1 MFRQYTDC
9 VKRLFQQ
16 LFLRV
21 NLFMTHALSTNA
33 LSKTYSN
40 GFEALKAVDLKIE
53 KGDFF
58 ALLGSNGAGKTT
70 AIGIIC
76 GLITSTSGSVEI
88 DGLDQDKNINE
99 VKRKIGLMPQE
110 FNFNPH
116 EPNIEILINQAGY
129 FGINRKEA
137 TLRAET
143 LLKKVNLWDRRLEVP
158 QSLSGGMKRRLML
171 ARALMHNP
179 EILILD
185 EPTAG
190 VDVEIRRS
198 MWGFLKQLNQ
208 EGLTIILTTHYLE
221 EAESMCRN
229 IAILDEGEIVAQS
242 SMQALLKKA
251 KHQVLIFECV
261 ESLSDNIKINHCE
274 CEVLDTHTLQITLP
288 ASTTISTVI
297 TKLLLQNISVANI
310 RSAQNRLENLFLSLT
325 SKAGE

>member
-1 MFRQYTDC
+1 MI
-9 VKRLFQQ
+9 L
-16 LFLRV
+16 
-21 NLFMTHALSTNA
+21 ALSTKA

-40 GFEALKAVDLKIE
+40 RLEALKAVDLKVK

-76 GLITSTSGSVEI
+76 GLIKPTSGSVEI
-88 DGLDQDKNINE
+88 NGLDQKQNINK

-110 FNFNPH
+110 YNFNPH

-137 TLRAET
+137 RVRAEE
-143 LLKKVNLWDRRLEVP
+143 LLTKVNLWERRFEVP

-171 ARALMHNP
+171 ARALMHKP

-198 MWGFLKQLNQ
+198 IWSFLKQLNK
-208 EGLTIILTTHYLE
+208 EGVTIILTTHYME

-229 IAILDEGEIVAQS
+229 IAILSEGEIVAQS
-242 SMQALLKKA
+242 SMKDLLKKA
-251 KHQVLIFECV
+251 KHQILILECV
-261 ESLSDNIKINHCE
+261 ESLSENIKIKHCE
-274 CEVLDTHTLQITLP
+274 CDVLDEHSLQITLP
-288 ASTTISTVI
+288 ESMSISDVI
-297 TKLLLQNISVANI
+297 ARLLLQNVTVAHI
-310 RSAQNRLENLFLSLT
+310 RAAQNRLESLFLSLT
-325 SKAGE
+325 SKED